1 MINIESVL
9 SAQKNPDTRVRLSRL
24 KDGDVLIRKS
34 YEELLELSRKGL
46 ILYGYNIDMKNIKET
61 EKIIFHVED
70 FNSGV
75 RGGSLGVCILGE
87 WGWSLDMY
95 DFYNQYEVELI

>member
-1 MINIESVL
+1 MINVESIL
-9 SAQKNPDTRVRLSRL
+9 NAQINPDTRIRL
-24 KDGDVLIRKS
+24 KGLKEGDVLIRKP
-34 YEELLELSRKGL
+34 YEELLELARKGL
-46 ILYGYNIDMKNIKET
+46 ILYGYNIYMKNIKET

-75 RGGSLGVCILGE
+75 RRGSLGVYILGE

-95 DFYNQYEVELI
+95 DFYNPYEVELI